1 MPALSELRASAVEAL
16 PPAETRRSDGSVQ
29 RVNPLEDAGWDARL
43 MTCPSASFFHA
54 AAWAK
59 VLQSTYGFTPAY
71 FTLNESGRLHALL
84 PIMEVDSWLT
94 GRRGVS
100 LPFTDE
106 CEPLCSD
113 PASFGWV
120 LKEAMRYAEV
130 RDWKYIECRGGKE
143 FLADAPAS
151 TSFYGHRLS
160 LADKEEVLF
169 ANLDGGRCRSAIR
182 KAAKSGV
189 TVEFCQ
195 SLDAV
200 RIFYALQCKT
210 RRKHGLPPQ
219 PFRFFQNIHNHI
231 LSQSRGF
238 IVLARYQQ
246 APVAAAVFF
255 HWEKKAI
262 YKYGASD
269 ETFQHVRANN
279 LVMWEAIKW
288 YAQHGFEELDF
299 GRTSLAND
307 GLRRFKLGWGTEEH
321 RIEYVRYDR
330 RAGGFVTVKDEA
342 SGWHNRVFRALPCF
356 LSRQIGAVL
365 YKHVA

>member
-16 PPAETRRSDGSVQ
+16 PPAETRRNDGTVQ
-29 RVNPLEDAGWDARL
+29 RVNPLEDHGWDARL

-59 VLQSTYGFTPAY
+59 VLQTTYGYTPVY
-71 FTLNESGRLHALL
+71 FTLNESGRLGTLL

-113 PASFGWV
+113 PASFGCV
-120 LKEAMRYAEV
+120 LREAMEYAEA
-130 RDWKYIECRGGKE
+130 RGWKCLECRGGRTL
-143 FLADAPAS
+143 FNGAPAS

-160 LADKEEVLF
+160 LTDNEEALF
-169 ANLDGGRCRSAIR
+169 ASFESAVRRAIR
-182 KAAKSGV
+182 KAEKSGV
-189 TVEFCQ
+189 SVEFSD

-200 RIFYALQCKT
+200 RIFYVLQCKT
-210 RRKHGLPPQ
+210 RKKHGLPPQ
-219 PFRFFQNIHNHI
+219 PFRFFQNICHHV
-231 LSQSRGF
+231 LSQNQGF
-238 IVLARYQQ
+238 VVLARYQQ
-246 APVAAAVFF
+246 VPVAGAVFF
-255 HWEKKAI
+255 HMGKKAI

-269 ETFQHVRANN
+269 ETFQDVRANN

-288 YAQHGFEELDF
+288 YARHGFEELHF

-356 LSRQIGAVL
+356 LSRQIGAAL

>member
-1 MPALSELRASAVEAL
+1 MDALPELRSVAADSF
-16 PPAETRRSDGSVQ
+16 PPAERHPSGGSVQ
-29 RVNPLEDAGWDARL
+29 RVNPLEDAGWDAML
-43 MTCPSASFFHA
+43 MTGSSPCFFHS

-59 VLQSTYGFTPAY
+59 VLQSTYGYFPIY
-71 FTLNESGRLHALL
+71 FTVRESGRLRTLL

-113 PASFGWV
+113 PASFGCV
-120 LKEAMRYAEV
+120 LREAMEYAEA
-130 RDWKYIECRGGKE
+130 RGWKYLECRGGRTL
-143 FLADAPAS
+143 FNGAPAS

-169 ANLDGGRCRSAIR
+169 ANIDSAVRRAIR
-182 KAAKSGV
+182 KAEKSGV
-189 TVEFCQ
+189 RVEFSQ
-195 SLDAV
+195 SLEAV
-200 RIFYALQCKT
+200 RMFYELQCQT
-210 RRKHGLPPQ
+210 RQKHGLPPQ
-219 PFRFFQNIHNHI
+219 PFRFFQNIQAHV
-231 LSQSRGF
+231 LSRNQGF
-238 IVLARYQQ
+238 VVLAMYKQRS
-246 APVAAAVFF
+246 VAAAVFF
-255 HWEKKAI
+255 HWGKRAI
-262 YKYGASD
+262 YKFGASD
-269 ETFQHVRANN
+269 ETFQHVRPNN

-288 YAQHGFEELDF
+288 HAANGFEQLHL
-299 GRTSLAND
+299 GRTSLGNE
-307 GLRRFKLGWGTEEH
+307 GLRRFKLGWGTQEH

-330 RAGGFVTVKDEA
+330 RAGGFVTARDES

>member
-1 MPALSELRASAVEAL
+1 MDALPELRSVAADSY
-16 PPAETRRSDGSVQ
+16 PPAERHPSGGSVQ
-29 RVNPLEDAGWDARL
+29 RVNPLEDAGWDAML
-43 MTCPSASFFHA
+43 MTGSSPCFFHS

-59 VLQSTYGFTPAY
+59 VLQSTYGYFPIY
-71 FTLNESGRLHALL
+71 FTVRESGRLRTLL

-94 GRRGVS
+94 GRRGIS

-106 CEPLCSD
+106 CKPLCSD
-113 PASFGWV
+113 PASFRCV
-120 LKEAMRYAEV
+120 FQEVMRYAEA
-130 RDWKYIECRGGKE
+130 RGWKYLECRGGRTL
-143 FLADAPAS
+143 FNGAPAS

-169 ANLDGGRCRSAIR
+169 ANIDGGSCRSAIR

-189 TVEFCQ
+189 TVEFSQ

-231 LSQSRGF
+231 LSQNRGF

-246 APVAAAVFF
+246 TPVAAAVFF

-307 GLRRFKLGWGTEEH
+307 GLRRFKLRWGTQEH
-321 RIEYVRYDR
+321 RIDYVRYDR
-330 RAGGFVTVKDEA
+330 RAGGFVTVKDES